1 MAGRLTGALRQG
13 ADIQLILT
21 SSLKKSS
28 FHTHLQ
34 ERISGVFLIV
44 LLSAFHYH
52 WFFSLSELI
61 IVVDKNTKNLDRL
74 LLFTA
79 VTELRNKRFLLI
91 VDVHFIL
98 HHKSLIR

>member
-1 MAGRLTGALRQG
+1 
-13 ADIQLILT
+13 
-21 SSLKKSS
+21 
-28 FHTHLQ
+28 
-34 ERISGVFLIV
+34 VFLIV